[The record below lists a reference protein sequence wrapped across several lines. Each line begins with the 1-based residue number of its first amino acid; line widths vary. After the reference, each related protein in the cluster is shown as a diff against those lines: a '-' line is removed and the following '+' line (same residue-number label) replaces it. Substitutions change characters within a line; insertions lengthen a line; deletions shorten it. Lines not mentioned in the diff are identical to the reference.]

1 METENSS
8 KEQIILIDNELSA
21 TQKFLKSKRL
31 RRCKVFCSVQ
41 KMIYITTFTGI
52 VFLVYLLDVPSLLK
66 NVGKVSYD
74 TATPVFDDSVTVA
87 PVTEETYAQ
96 ETEETLKEN
105 VARLRGLVS
114 FKKVFKM
121 DFNKGVGFN
130 LHLLI

>member
-74 TATPVFDDSVTVA
+74 TAAPAFDDSVTVA
-87 PVTEETYAQ
+87 PVTE

-114 FKKVFKM
+114 FKKKCLKWTSIKV
-121 DFNKGVGFN
+121 
-130 LHLLI
+130 